1 MAMYFLQIIATFMDF
16 HFSAVSL
23 LVVKKYFLTH
33 CTTVAMGI
41 LCPNIDTLFLYC
53 LEICRSITSFHPF
66 LCNVS
71 EPCSFK
77 IKRWCMWIVNNKIRY
92 DDINWLI
99 RSSVPALNSADYMLY
114 FWKDV
119 NLIILSLNFAKTL
132 EWYWCILM
140 LVHGLFTCIAKRCSM
155 YLSKHLFAWYC

>member
-1 MAMYFLQIIATFMDF
+1 MKERLIVSTIHLWIRYFCWNGNVFFANYCNLHGLSF
-16 HFSAVSL
+16 FSSL
-23 LVVKKYFLTH
+23 YTCSQEIFLSH

-53 LEICRSITSFHPF
+53 LKICRSITSFHPF

-77 IKRWCMWIVNNKIRY
+77 IKRWCMWIVNNKIWY

-132 EWYWCILM
+132 ERY
-140 LVHGLFTCIAKRCSM
+140 
-155 YLSKHLFAWYC
+155 